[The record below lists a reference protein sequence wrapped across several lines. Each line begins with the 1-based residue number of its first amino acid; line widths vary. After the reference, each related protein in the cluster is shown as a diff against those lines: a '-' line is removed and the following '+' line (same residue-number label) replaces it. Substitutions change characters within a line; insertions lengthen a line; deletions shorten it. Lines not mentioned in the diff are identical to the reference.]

1 MHSQTDWWS
10 TFFSG
15 LVLDTRMSYYPEEAT
30 RQETD
35 FLVKAFGPARP
46 FRVLDVPCGNGR
58 LALELA
64 ARGFEVVGAD
74 LTAEFVEE
82 ARAKAGERRLEAV
95 FETREMRDLPW
106 DAEFDGSFCFG
117 NSFGY
122 LTDEGNVEFLK
133 AVARALRP
141 GGTFVLDAP
150 LVTETLHNHLVP
162 NSWHQIGEILML
174 RSGRYLPEEGR
185 AETEYTLIQ
194 GDRTEKKVA
203 SYRVYPYRELTAL
216 LREAGFVRVEG
227 VSSLTGEPFAWG
239 SKGLYL
245 IATR

>member
-1 MHSQTDWWS
+1 MHSKTEWWS

-15 LVLDTRMSYYPEEAT
+15 IVLDTRMSFYPEEVT

-35 FLVKAFGPARP
+35 FLAKALGSSRP
-46 FRVLDVPCGNGR
+46 LRVLDVPCGNGR

-64 ARGFEVVGAD
+64 GRGFDVVGAD

-82 ARAKAGERRLEAV
+82 ARAKARERRLKAV

-106 DAEFDGSFCFG
+106 NAEFGGAFCFG

-122 LTDEGNVEFLK
+122 LTDEGNFAFLE
-133 AVARALRP
+133 AVARALKP
-141 GGTFVLDAP
+141 GGKFVLDAP

-185 AETEYTLIQ
+185 AETEYTFIK
-194 GDRTEKKVA
+194 GGRTEKKVA
-203 SYRVYPYRELTAL
+203 SYRVYAYRELTRL
-216 LREAGFVRVEG
+216 IREAGFGRVEG

-245 IATR
+245 IGAR